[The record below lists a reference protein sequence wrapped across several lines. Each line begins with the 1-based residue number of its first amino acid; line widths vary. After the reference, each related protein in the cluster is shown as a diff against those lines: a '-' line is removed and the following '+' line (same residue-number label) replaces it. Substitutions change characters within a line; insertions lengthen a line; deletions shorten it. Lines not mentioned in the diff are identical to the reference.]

1 MSVRSL
7 SWLKAIPVLL
17 LFWCFLPGAEAAQAR
32 PAKLSV
38 EYVYAPDGMLAG
50 RTVNGQVQRFE
61 YDKRG
66 QLLAVKDAQGND
78 LERYVYDPAGNI
90 LSKTVHGKTT
100 RFTYD
105 AANQITS
112 RTNPDGSVV
121 QYRYDAAGR
130 LVQEGTRSYVYGYQ
144 DRWKRSAK
152 TARPSPNSPTVWMD
166 NWSR

>member
-7 SWLKAIPVLL
+7 SWLKVIPALL
-17 LFWCFLPGAEAAQAR
+17 LFGISLSEAEAAQMC
-32 PAKLSV
+32 PSKLRV

-50 RTVNGQVQRFE
+50 RTVNGQIQRFE

-90 LSKTVHGKTT
+90 LSKTVHGRTT

-130 LVQEGTRSYVYGYQ
+130 LVQEGTRSYAYGYQ
-144 DRWKRSAK
+144 DKVEEIR
-152 TARPSPNSPTVWMD
+152 
-166 NWSR
+166 